1 MFENFWSPLSN
12 WASKSC
18 DPKIINKKKN
28 GNDLNLFKLYCNRYY
43 HGFSIQIFFSEVFY
57 VPAID
62 EFYKFFNGSKNK
74 KKEKKK
80 SR

>member
-1 MFENFWSPLSN
+1 M
-12 WASKSC
+12 
-18 DPKIINKKKN
+18 
-28 GNDLNLFKLYCNRYY
+28 NLFKLYCNRYY